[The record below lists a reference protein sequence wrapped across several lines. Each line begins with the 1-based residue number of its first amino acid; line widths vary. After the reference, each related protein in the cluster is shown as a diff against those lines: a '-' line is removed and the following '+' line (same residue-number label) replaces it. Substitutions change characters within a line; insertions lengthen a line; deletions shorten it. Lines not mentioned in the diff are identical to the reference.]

1 MLKVSKVRFATL
13 LIFVIITLTGTISLA
28 FSQSEAK
35 SKKDMREMVSEMA
48 FLTEEEDET
57 LRLINE
63 YRKENGLNELKPV
76 QKLQEIAKLKG
87 DDIIEN
93 EYFAHTSEC
102 LGTPFEMLHDNGVD
116 YEKAGENLAGNTTPE
131 RAVRAWINSPSHRDN
146 ILKEEYEYTGIAV
159 VDSPIYGKVFV
170 QLFITID

>member
-13 LIFVIITLTGTISLA
+13 LTFVIITLTGTISLA

-35 SKKDMREMVSEMA
+35 TKEEMREIISETA
-48 FLTEEEDET
+48 FLTEEEEET
-57 LRLINE
+57 LRAINE

-76 QKLQEIAKLKG
+76 SKLQEIAKLKG
-87 DDIIEN
+87 EDIVKN
-93 EYFAHTSEC
+93 DYFSHTSEN
-102 LGTPFEMLHDNGVD
+102 LGTPFEMLHDNGID

-131 RAVRAWINSPSHRDN
+131 RAVRSWINSPSHRDN